1 MKLRISLLLAL
12 SVMLTACS
20 SSPDDEEIN
29 SAVLNDAAL
38 LYEKA
43 QNSIAGGN
51 FRNAQTI
58 LRQHAMRY
66 PFGPYAHQVQMDQ
79 IYVNYKI
86 GDLDKALA
94 EIDRFMQLNPNH
106 PNLDYVMYMRGL
118 VNQRSDSNTFQELVG
133 IDRSDRDPSHAEEA
147 FKDFSSL
154 LRRFPDSRYAS
165 DAKQRMVAIKSRL
178 AKYDVSVAEYYV
190 KREAWLA
197 AANRGKHILQNYPD
211 VPEAEQALAIMVE
224 SYDALGLNELRD
236 DARATLQT
244 NFPQSRY
251 LD

>member
-20 SSPDDEEIN
+20 SSSDEELS

-38 LYEKA
+38 LYEQA
-43 QNSIAGGN
+43 QGNIAAGN
-51 FRNAQTI
+51 FTNAQRI

-94 EIDRFMQLNPNH
+94 EVDRFMQLNPNH

-118 VNQRSDSNTFQELVG
+118 INERSDSNTLQEWVG

-147 FKDFSSL
+147 FKDFGAL
-154 LRRFPDSRYAS
+154 LRRFPESRYAS

-178 AKYDVSVAEYYV
+178 AKYDLSVADYYV

-197 AANRGKHILQNYPD
+197 AANRGKYILEHYPD
-211 VPEAEQALAIMVE
+211 VPEAERALAIMMD